1 MKRHLILILFLI
13 SAITLYSQTGS
24 AISMASG
31 TSNATAFGSNL
42 TLGSDGGATFY
53 LSWDATYIYI
63 GWSGGKTN
71 YSSDTYFV
79 GIDTDPDGTN
89 GNTSE
94 IMGATFSNSN
104 SQKMDYWI
112 YYENSSSVG
121 GVPVSNGNAFE
132 LWQNS
137 SGIWSFVSRT
147 TGNDNVDSRISFTDA
162 GGEVRLRMAWSSLSF
177 TPGNLTKIGIAMW
190 VNNSTTSF
198 IWGSFPTSN
207 PTGATPQQ
215 MLNDLVFSST
225 GSGVNTSTAGSDTP
239 LPVELTSFTASTQ
252 GSTVTL
258 SWQTATEV
266 NNYGFEVER
275 TSSSIDDIWEKIGF
289 VEGNGNSNSP
299 KSYSFIDDA
308 NSFNKVFYRLKQID
322 NDGQYEYSN
331 IVEVDLN
338 IPEKFVLEQNYPN
351 PFNPST
357 TIKFVFEK
365 KTRASLKVYDSI
377 GNEIAEL
384 FNGLAESGRVYKL
397 NFDAVSRQGLSSGIY
412 FYKLISDRNIA
423 VKKMILLK

>member
-1 MKRHLILILFLI
+1 MISKYAGILFFI
-13 SAITLYSQTGS
+13 STVALYPQTGS

-31 TSNATAFGSNL
+31 TNNATAFGSNL
-42 TLGSDGGATFY
+42 TLGADGGATFY

-79 GIDTDPDGTN
+79 GIDTDPDGAN
-89 GNTSE
+89 GNTAD
-94 IMGATFSNSN
+94 IMGATFSNTN

-121 GVPVSNGNAFE
+121 GVPATNGNAFE

-137 SGIWSFVSRT
+137 SGSWSFVSRT
-147 TGNDNVDSRISFTDA
+147 AGNDNVESRISFADA
-162 GGEVRLRMAWSSLSF
+162 DGEVRLRMAWSSLSF
-177 TPGNLTKIGIAMW
+177 TPGDLTKIGIAIW

-215 MLNDLVFSST
+215 MLNDLVFSGT

-252 GSTVTL
+252 SATVTL
-258 SWQTATEV
+258 NWQTATEV
-266 NNYGFEVER
+266 NNYGFEIER
-275 TSSSIDDIWEKIGF
+275 STSSIDNNWEKIGF
-289 VEGNGNSNSP
+289 IDGNGNSNSP

-308 NSFNKVFYRLKQID
+308 TGYGKVLYRLKQID
-322 NDGQYEYSN
+322 NDGQFEYSD

-338 IPEKFVLEQNYPN
+338 IPEKFMLEQNYPN

-357 TIKFVFEK
+357 TIRFAFEE
-365 KTRASLKVYDSI
+365 KTFAKLKIYNAV
-377 GNEIAEL
+377 GEEVAEV
-384 FNGLAESGRVYKL
+384 FNGIADAGRVYSV
-397 NFDAVSRQGLSSGIY
+397 NFDASKLTSGVYLYKLSSD
-412 FYKLISDRNIA
+412 KNVT
-423 VKKMILLK
+423 VKKMLLLK